1 MEAEANGT
9 LTVRTTLV
17 NVNYTLQEIQEQS
30 VSFLT
35 LLDPSPLSLT
45 SYSITTPLLQDYL
58 QENITVLLTTTQ
70 NISVSLK

>member
-17 NVNYTLQEIQEQS
+17 NVNYTLQEIQEQL

>member
-17 NVNYTLQEIQEQS
+17 NVNYTLQEIQEQL

-45 SYSITTPLLQDYL
+45 SYSRTTPLLQDYL